1 MIQNRNGY
9 VPGEKVITTDRLVP
23 IKQDIKKLDERVSE
37 LEHCCEELDEE
48 LVTEKI
54 IVDELQVNGNTYL
67 GNIESSGV
75 HCACSF
81 VGNNASISDITTEN
95 ITVNNCATIKD
106 AHIEK
111 AVIDNLT
118 FEEETVDDITINCH
132 LQVDGSSCFTNTIN
146 GNITNADTATN
157 IATNPIIHSCDG
169 LTYDEWGTKFCIQ
182 VGDKCS
188 NEINVNQATSAYTSE
203 TSNNAEN
210 ANKFDFCSADDWRD
224 YIASQIPTCAADS
237 AKFAGKDCDEWKT
250 IIKETCVDNAVSA
263 DTATNLASNPQL
275 SLGSI
280 DCCAITVTAGNMT
293 SQEFTVPYASEASTA
308 GLANNS
314 TCFNGKTYAETC
326 ADILSGCAAKADEA
340 TCLKDAPVL
349 SCNGSCIYVTAG
361 NKNSNCIT
369 VPYSKCSAATLIS
382 ASGADSTFP
391 IVMDSTA
398 GNASGYHSFIKDC
411 GNNLTYNPSKDL
423 LQSPNITATN
433 CLKGDLVCAKTCI
446 TTPKIE
452 ATCVITCGV
461 CNNGDSNING
471 DVNIGGDLYVTG
483 TAHYT
488 HSEEVITQSENI
500 ILRDE
505 ATTPVPSGHYSGFV
519 VTNYDG
525 NGNDLE
531 VGADSAGTLKIGTC
545 ASNMEA
551 VATRD
556 DSDNMEDSYATKW
569 CASCKK
575 IVTSGITCTHD
586 LCVNGD
592 ACATGN
598 VIANAFC
605 GSLVGNADTATDTT
619 CFGGC
624 TYAEACADILSGNA
638 ASASKLSTSCCIN
651 GTAFDGS
658 TSITTAKWG
667 TARNVQI
674 SDCDGTNIS
683 GTVSVDGSANV
694 CLKLPSTIKATL
706 TGKADSAKAV
716 TTCPTTVNATCYITL
731 SANNTAG
738 DKQIYTN
745 TNLKYNPS
753 TGALS
758 ATTFCGS
765 FTGTSDNAT
774 CFDGKTYSCA
784 CADIRSGLTSCV
796 GTVTGV
802 TVNGVA
808 GTGTGAIT
816 VSNVPACGGCADTA
830 DCSKT
835 VCVVAENTDSAYA
848 VPLVKD
854 WNCTTIANVTLKGSS
869 NRQLTFNPS
878 QGVLDSRFVHVTC
891 NVKTPAVTSAP
902 TYCTATDIVFC
913 THKADNTWLDTVKM
927 SSNGLLCGRL
937 YGVGSTSNYNFK
949 IPFSSATGGLTS
961 GTVSNIVHLNHV
973 DSQDTF
979 TYNPST
985 NTLRVFNLVSDTG
998 RFNNHAVVPTI
1009 YSKASDCIS
1018 AGGNAD
1024 LTFISRCKNSS
1035 GTLSDF
1041 CSCICGS
1048 NGIYYNG
1055 YGINLN
1061 GYTQKHGKVIDLS
1074 AQSCCNFYPVTY
1086 QAANPY
1092 DADIEIT
1099 SPTFSGICP
1108 FNQNYI
1114 HYLHRSGGWGD
1125 TPKTFAVLTNKRYDN
1140 AEITIGAIGQGTTD
1154 SYYGVVWLRG
1164 GMKYNTNAN
1173 VDLTVHTSNWT
1184 HGQSTFTVGTTYC
1197 GSGTNANVSYSLASP
1212 INETTRFES
1221 MVVSRI
1227 TNVGTVSSP
1236 QTNNT
1241 LTGTEFYGHRA
1252 DNTNK
1257 LVACANGNGFYRAL
1271 YGECGNANYK
1281 IPFTTLSGCTAAGT
1295 TALTLDRVTT
1305 ADTFT
1310 YNAMCNVLRVGTVC
1324 GALKSGNYVACSP
1337 TTPGQAGTY
1346 VASGAVEM
1354 LAATP
1359 HVDFHHNNAQADYS
1373 ARLINNAV
1381 GRAELMVNNATGCCA
1396 STCSSTFQFCYD
1408 GILTAPY
1415 FSSDRTVKGEFGH
1428 SNEFNLTSCSGT
1440 YMWLNYRGGSKEIKV
1455 GNGNGAG
1462 GLGVVC
1468 AACFCGALC
1477 GTVACATNAVNATN
1491 ATNANFATNAGNASN
1506 ASNAGFATNAGSLC
1520 DYAFTACC
1528 DRNVVIT
1535 EGPSGG
1541 YAHHG
1546 TSTACPLTFNPATG
1560 VLTAKCFCGCVTA
1573 TGTIDNATCFAGCTY
1588 ASAKTDIRSGL
1599 TSCTGTVTISNSNA
1613 NSSIPVALCT
1623 GSTSVGKSTGNALCY
1638 NPFTGALCARQFNST
1653 TAGIAI
1659 GNACGDAS
1667 ASGNYSIA
1675 IGNSA
1680 SSGPNMSIAI
1690 GKNARTFSCGS
1701 AVVCSV
1707 VGCTATIY
1715 IPEGTKRCDAY
1726 KLLFADTNNMML
1738 FNGMYWAAIGQS
1750 GYTDALGQYS
1760 SVTRLS
1766 YSNNAQAFYVNGF
1779 PVWNGATNVELT
1791 IDTFQATDITT
1802 TTKFILFTYTRVG

>member
-1 MIQNRNGY
+1 MIQNRNGPF
-9 VPGEKVITTDRLVP
+9 PGEKAITCDKLGP
-23 IKQDIKKLDERVSE
+23 IKHDIKKLDERVSN
-37 LEHCCEELDEE
+37 LEECCDKLDEE

-54 IVDELQVNGNTYL
+54 IVDDIQVNGNAYL
-67 GNIESSGV
+67 GDIESSGV
-75 HCACSF
+75 HCACGF
-81 VGNNASISDITTEN
+81 VGNSATVTDITTDN
-95 ITVNNCATIKD
+95 ITVNCCARIKD

-118 FEEETVDDITINCH
+118 FEEETVDDMTINCH

-146 GNITNADTATN
+146 GNITNADT
-157 IATNPIIHSCDG
+157 
-169 LTYDEWGTKFCIQ
+169 
-182 VGDKCS
+182 
-188 NEINVNQATSAYTSE
+188 SE
-203 TSNNAEN
+203 TSNNACN
-210 ANKFDFCSADDWRD
+210 ANNFDNCSADDWRD
-224 YIASQIPTCAADS
+224 YIVSQIPTCAADS

-275 SLGSI
+275 SIGSI

-314 TCFNGKTYAETC
+314 TCFDGKTYVEAC
-326 ADILSGCAAKADEA
+326 ADILSGCAAKANEA

-369 VPYSKCSAATLIS
+369 VPYSKCSAATLIN
-382 ASGADSTFP
+382 ASGADTTFP
-391 IVMDSTA
+391 IIMDSTA

-411 GNNLTYNPSKDL
+411 GNNLTYNPSKDT
-423 LQSPNITATN
+423 LQSPNISATN
-433 CLKGDLVCAKTCI
+433 CLKGSIIGATNCI

-461 CNNGDSNING
+461 CNNGNSNING

-488 HSEEVITQSENI
+488 HSEEVVTQSENI

-575 IVTSGITCTHD
+575 IVTSGIACTHD

-592 ACATGN
+592 ACATGS
-598 VIANAFC
+598 VTANTFC
-605 GSLVGNADTATDTT
+605 GSLVGNADTATDST

-624 TYAEACADILSGNA
+624 TYSEACADILSGNA

-658 TSITTAKWG
+658 SNITTTKWG

-774 CFDGKTYSCA
+774 CFDGHTYSCA

-796 GTVTGV
+796 GTVTCVKIGSGTAITPDANGQICLPDYPPDLSSCQGINCTGTV
-802 TVNGVA
+802 TSVIVNGVA

-830 DCSKT
+830 YCSKT
-835 VCVVAENTDSAYA
+835 VCVVAENTATAYA
-848 VPLVKD
+848 IPLVKD
-854 WNCTTIANVTLKGSS
+854 WNCSTIANATLKGSS
-869 NRQLTFNPS
+869 NNQLTFNPS
-878 QGVLDSRFVHVTC
+878 NGVLESRFVHVVC
-891 NVKTPAVTSAP
+891 NVKTPAIYSLQT
-902 TYCTATDIVFC
+902 
-913 THKADNTWLDTVKM
+913 N
-927 SSNGLLCGRL
+927 
-937 YGVGSTSNYNFK
+937 
-949 IPFSSATGGLTS
+949 
-961 GTVSNIVHLNHV
+961 GTV
-973 DSQDTF
+973 
-979 TYNPST
+979 
-985 NTLRVFNLVSDTG
+985 
-998 RFNNHAVVPTI
+998 
-1009 YSKASDCIS
+1009 
-1018 AGGNAD
+1018 
-1024 LTFISRCKNSS
+1024 
-1035 GTLSDF
+1035 
-1041 CSCICGS
+1041 
-1048 NGIYYNG
+1048 
-1055 YGINLN
+1055 
-1061 GYTQKHGKVIDLS
+1061 
-1074 AQSCCNFYPVTY
+1074 
-1086 QAANPY
+1086 
-1092 DADIEIT
+1092 
-1099 SPTFSGICP
+1099 
-1108 FNQNYI
+1108 
-1114 HYLHRSGGWGD
+1114 
-1125 TPKTFAVLTNKRYDN
+1125 
-1140 AEITIGAIGQGTTD
+1140 
-1154 SYYGVVWLRG
+1154 
-1164 GMKYNTNAN
+1164 
-1173 VDLTVHTSNWT
+1173 
-1184 HGQSTFTVGTTYC
+1184 
-1197 GSGTNANVSYSLASP
+1197 
-1212 INETTRFES
+1212 
-1221 MVVSRI
+1221 
-1227 TNVGTVSSP
+1227 
-1236 QTNNT
+1236 
-1241 LTGTEFYGHRA
+1241 TGTEFYGHRA

-1281 IPFTTLSGCTAAGT
+1281 IPFTTIFGTTAAGT
-1295 TALTLDRVTT
+1295 TGLSLDRVAT

-1310 YNAMCNVLRVGTVC
+1310 YNSMYDVLRVGTVC
-1324 GALKSGNYVACSP
+1324 GTLKSGRYVTCTP
-1337 TTPGQAGTY
+1337 TTQGQAGTY
-1346 VASGAVEM
+1346 IYSGGIEIMKDV
-1354 LAATP
+1354 P
-1359 HVDFHHNNAQADYS
+1359 YIDFHHNNTCADYS
-1373 ARLINNAV
+1373 ARLINSAA
-1381 GRAELMVNNATGCCA
+1381 GRADIIVNNATGCCA
-1396 STCSSTFQFCYD
+1396 STSSSTFQFCYD
-1408 GILTAPY
+1408 GILNAPY

-1428 SNEFNLTSCSGT
+1428 SNEFNLTGTGT

-1462 GLGVVC
+1462 GIGVVC
-1468 AACFCGALC
+1468 AACFCGVLC
-1477 GTVACATNAVNATN
+1477 GYASHLYRKPT
-1491 ATNANFATNAGNASN
+1491 AGNSAYHVFLTSNNTLGSAS
-1506 ASNAGFATNAGSLC
+1506 A
-1520 DYAFTACC
+1520 Y
-1528 DRNVVIT
+1528 
-1535 EGPSGG
+1535 
-1541 YAHHG
+1541 
-1546 TSTACPLTFNPATG
+1546 TSCVCPLTFNPSTG

-1613 NSSIPVALCT
+1613 NSSIPIALCT

-1638 NPFTGALCARQFNST
+1638 NPFSGALCARQFNST
-1653 TAGIAI
+1653 TSAITI

-1667 ASGNYSIA
+1667 ASGNCSIAIGCGVASGPDKSIA
-1675 IGNSA
+1675 IGN
-1680 SSGPNMSIAI
+1680 NV
-1690 GKNARTFSCGS
+1690 KTFSCGS

-1707 VGCTATIY
+1707 VGCTATIW
-1715 IPEGTKRCDAY
+1715 IPEGTKKCDAY
-1726 KLLFADTNNMML
+1726 KLLFADTDNLML
-1738 FNGMYWAAIGQS
+1738 FNGMYWSTIGQS
-1750 GYTDALGQYS
+1750 GYMDTAGQYS
-1760 SVTRLS
+1760 SITRLS
-1766 YSNNAQAFYVNGF
+1766 YSNDAKAFYVNGF
-1779 PVWNGATNVELT
+1779 PIWNGATNVELT
-1791 IDTFQATDITT
+1791 IETFQETDTT
-1802 TTKFILFTYTRVG
+1802 TTSKFILFTYTRIGG

>member
-1 MIQNRNGY
+1 MIQNRNGLI
-9 VPGEKVITTDRLVP
+9 PGEKAITTDKLVP
-23 IKQDIKKLDERVSE
+23 IHNDIKKLDERVSN
-37 LEHCCEELDEE
+37 LEECCDKLDEE

-54 IVDELQVNGNTYL
+54 IVDDIQVNGKTYT
-67 GNIESSGV
+67 GDIESSGV
-75 HCACSF
+75 HCACGF
-81 VGNNASISDITTEN
+81 VGNSTTVTDITTDN
-95 ITVNNCATIKD
+95 ITVNCCARIKD

-118 FEEETVDDITINCH
+118 FEDETVDDMTINCH
-132 LQVDGSSCFTNTIN
+132 LHVNGSSCFTNTIN

-157 IATNPIIHSCDG
+157 LAANPIIHSCDG
-169 LTYDEWGTKFCIQ
+169 LTYDEWGTKFCVQ

-188 NEINVNQATSAYTSE
+188 NEISVTQAATAYSSE

-210 ANKFDFCSADDWRD
+210 ADKFDFCSADDWRD
-224 YIASQIPTCAADS
+224 YISSQIPTCAADT

-293 SQEFTVPYASEASTA
+293 SQEFIVPYASEASTA

-314 TCFNGKTYAETC
+314 TCFDGKTYAEAC

-340 TCLKDAPVL
+340 TCLKDNPVL

-382 ASGADSTFP
+382 ASGADSTFQ

-423 LQSPNITATN
+423 LQTLNITATN

-446 TTPKIE
+446 TTPKAE
-452 ATCVITCGV
+452 ATCIITCGV
-461 CNNGDSNING
+461 CNNGNSNING

-488 HSEEVITQSENI
+488 HSEEVITESENI
-500 ILRDE
+500 ILRDG
-505 ATTPVPSGHYSGFV
+505 ATTPVASGHYSGFV

-545 ASNMEA
+545 AANMEA

-575 IVTSGITCTHD
+575 IVTSGIACTHD
-586 LCVNGD
+586 LYVNGD
-592 ACATGN
+592 ACATGS
-598 VIANAFC
+598 VTANAFC
-605 GSLVGNADTATDTT
+605 GSLVGNADTATNAT
-619 CFGGC
+619 CFDGH
-624 TYAEACADILSGNA
+624 TYADACTNILSGNA
-638 ASASKLSTSCCIN
+638 ACASKLSTAHCIN
-651 GTAFDGS
+651 GTAFDG
-658 TSITTAKWG
+658 TCDITTTKWG
-667 TARNVQI
+667 TTRNVQI

-706 TGKADSAKAV
+706 TGKADTAKAV
-716 TTCPTTVNATCYITL
+716 TTCPTTVNATCYVTL

-753 TGALS
+753 TGALT

-765 FTGTSDNAT
+765 FAGTSDNAT

-784 CADIRSGLTSCV
+784 CADIRSGLTSCT

-802 TVNGVA
+802 TVNGVT

-835 VCVVAENTDSAYA
+835 VCVVADNTDSAYA
-848 VPLVKD
+848 VPLVNG
-854 WNCTTIANVTLKGSS
+854 WNGTTIANAILKGSISS
-869 NRQLTFNPS
+869 NRQLTFNPA
-878 QGVLDSRFVHVTC
+878 QGVLNSRFVHVVC
-891 NVKTPAVTSAP
+891 NVKTPVVTSVP
-902 TYCTATDIVFC
+902 TADTATDIVFC

-961 GTVSNIVHLNHV
+961 GTVSCIVHLNHV

-979 TYNPST
+979 TYNPAT
-985 NTLRVFNLVSDTG
+985 NTLRVGIVCGALCGNVNMNNVTDATSIHVCANTVTRKSIITNQICGVGYVSRAAIGLSRGSSGFGTVLVS
-998 RFNNHAVVPTI
+998 V
-1009 YSKASDCIS
+1009 
-1018 AGGNAD
+1018 
-1024 LTFISRCKNSS
+1024 
-1035 GTLSDF
+1035 GT
-1041 CSCICGS
+1041 
-1048 NGIYYNG
+1048 N
-1055 YGINLN
+1055 
-1061 GYTQKHGKVIDLS
+1061 
-1074 AQSCCNFYPVTY
+1074 
-1086 QAANPY
+1086 
-1092 DADIEIT
+1092 DA
-1099 SPTFSGICP
+1099 
-1108 FNQNYI
+1108 
-1114 HYLHRSGGWGD
+1114 
-1125 TPKTFAVLTNKRYDN
+1125 
-1140 AEITIGAIGQGTTD
+1140 GTTFCD
-1154 SYYGVVWLRG
+1154 YCFSPNGVFTATCFCGTGV
-1164 GMKYNTNAN
+1164 T
-1173 VDLTVHTSNWT
+1173 TSA
-1184 HGQSTFTVGTTYC
+1184 VY
-1197 GSGTNANVSYSLASP
+1197 
-1212 INETTRFES
+1212 
-1221 MVVSRI
+1221 
-1227 TNVGTVSSP
+1227 SP
-1236 QTNNT
+1236 QTNGT
-1241 LTGTEFYGHRA
+1241 VTGTEFYGHRA

-1257 LVACANGNGFYRAL
+1257 IVACANGNGLYRAL

-1281 IPFTTLSGCTAAGT
+1281 IPFTTLSGTTASGT
-1295 TALTLDRVTT
+1295 TSLSLDRVTT

-1324 GALKSGNYVACSP
+1324 GALKTGAYVEC
-1337 TTPGQAGTY
+1337 TTTTSGQAGTY
-1346 VASGAVEM
+1346 VVPGGIEIM
-1354 LAATP
+1354 QATP
-1359 HVDFHHNNAQADYS
+1359 YVDFHHNNACADYS
-1373 ARLINNAV
+1373 ARLINSAV
-1381 GRAELMVNNATGCCA
+1381 GRFDLIVNNATGCCA
-1396 STCSSTFQFCYD
+1396 LTRTSTFSLYCN
-1408 GILTAPY
+1408 GTLTA
-1415 FSSDRTVKGEFGH
+1415 S
-1428 SNEFNLTSCSGT
+1428 NLTLQNTSSVGSGV
-1440 YMWLNYRGGSKEIKV
+1440 YLKV
-1455 GNGNGAG
+1455 GTATANENRNILFTPAVPGNNSTSTGEVQA
-1462 GLGVVC
+1462 
-1468 AACFCGALC
+1468 
-1477 GTVACATNAVNATN
+1477 
-1491 ATNANFATNAGNASN
+1491 
-1506 ASNAGFATNAGSLC
+1506 
-1520 DYAFTACC
+1520 
-1528 DRNVVIT
+1528 
-1535 EGPSGG
+1535 
-1541 YAHHG
+1541 
-1546 TSTACPLTFNPATG
+1546 STACPLTFNPATG

-1573 TGTIDNATCFAGCTY
+1573 TGTIDNATCFDGCTY

-1653 TAGIAI
+1653 TTAIAI
-1659 GNACGDAS
+1659 GNICGDAS
-1667 ASGNYSIA
+1667 ASGNCSIAIGCGVASVVDKSIA
-1675 IGNSA
+1675 IGNDV
-1680 SSGPNMSIAI
+1680 
-1690 GKNARTFSCGS
+1690 KTFSCGS

-1707 VGCTATIY
+1707 VGCTATIF
-1715 IPEGTKRCDAY
+1715 IPQGTKRCDAY
-1726 KLLFADTNNMML
+1726 KLLFTDTNNSFL
-1738 FNGMYWAAIGQS
+1738 FNGMYWSAIGQS
-1750 GYTDALGQYS
+1750 TYKDSVGQYS
-1760 SVTRLS
+1760 SITRLS
-1766 YSNNAQAFYVNGF
+1766 YSHDANAFYANGF
-1779 PVWNGATNVELT
+1779 PIWNGATNVELT
-1791 IDTFQATDITT
+1791 IDTFQATDTT
-1802 TTKFILFTYTRVG
+1802 TTLNSMIFTYTRMTT